1 MDFKP
6 SKLTSKLVSPFC
18 PNSTPKSQP
27 WSRPDITKKILTLR
41 KKPTFQ
47 RKKSQESLIQSN
59 IEINSKGRPRQVTID
74 YARRSEKIPTVILRT
89 SKEKSNLNYKP
100 SSTGPQNFSHKPITD
115 NPGIS
120 KICPTVQSRIGKPI
134 KFFQPLTT

>member
-41 KKPTFQ
+41 KKPILH

-59 IEINSKGRPRQVTID
+59 IEINSKGRPRHVTID

-89 SKEKSNLNYKP
+89 SQDKSILNYNP
-100 SSTGPQNFSHKPITD
+100 SSTGPQNFSHKSTID
-115 NPGIS
+115 NPGIP
-120 KICPTVQSRIGKPI
+120 KICPTVQSRIGNPL
-134 KFFQPLTT
+134 KFFKP